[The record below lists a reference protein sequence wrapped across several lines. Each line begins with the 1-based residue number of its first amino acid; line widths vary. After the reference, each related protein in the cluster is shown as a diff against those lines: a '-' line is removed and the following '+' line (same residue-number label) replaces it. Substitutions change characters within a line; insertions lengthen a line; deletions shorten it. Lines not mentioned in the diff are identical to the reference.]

1 MSTTLSTFLACSYQ
15 VTQSHFCPSPPI
27 LNFQT
32 VTKVYAPTVTRE
44 AQPSSTESAAAKPD
58 EILKTAQETTD
69 IPLHGRTEVETAV
82 TTGKEAASPVASE
95 APGTG
100 SPKENKEPA
109 LPPKPKTESEKKEE
123 PPAARTS

>member
-69 IPLHGRTEVETAV
+69 IPLHGRTEVE
-82 TTGKEAASPVASE
+82 AASPVASE
-95 APGTG
+95 APVTG